1 MVRNAGGYVMA
12 WYVIHTMTGKEDEL
26 LSYLNDRIPNDILN
40 ECFIP
45 KRERNKKFARK
56 WRIVTEILFPGYV
69 FVKTSQPQDLFLC
82 LKDIPMF
89 TNLLGDSENYFI
101 ALSENET
108 EFVTKIGNG
117 RDDHTIKI
125 SMVDFSEGDTVEYLE
140 GDLKCFEGQIK
151 RFDKR
156 RRQAVVE
163 TEMFGR
169 TMELYLGFEF
179 LRKRE

>member
-1 MVRNAGGYVMA
+1 MS
-12 WYVIHTMTGKEDEL
+12 WYVIHTMTGKENEL
-26 LSYLNDRIPNDILN
+26 LSYINDRIPEDIAN

-45 KRERNKKFARK
+45 KRERNKKFTGK